1 MYKIAISGKANSG
14 KDTIAKL
21 FLEVYNILYGKLP
34 NFEFTSFADPIKEMA
49 MLMFPRTKRKTLY
62 GPSENRNKIIPGAF
76 KDGYPLTYRRLL
88 QDLGTEIGRAYKED
102 IWLDALDYKLE
113 KAQKH
118 NRDFFITQDVRFI
131 NEIKYLKD
139 RNYILIRLKRNSSII
154 QSISNHA
161 SETEQDS
168 ISDNEFNFII
178 DNNGTIE
185 DLKEKVINIL
195 KTI

>member
-21 FLEVYNILYGKLP
+21 FLDAYLILNNKLP
-34 NFEFTSFADPIKEMA
+34 NFEFVSFADPIKEMA
-49 MLMFPRTKRKTLY
+49 KLMFPRTKKKILY

-76 KDGYPLTYRRLL
+76 KDGQPLTYRRLL

-102 IWLDALDYKLE
+102 IWLDVLDYKLE
-113 KAQKH
+113 KAPKQ
-118 NRDFFITQDVRFI
+118 RDFFITQDVRFI
-131 NEIKYLKD
+131 NEIRFLKD
-139 RNYILIRLKRNSSII
+139 RNYTLIRVKRNST
-154 QSISNHA
+154 QTVSNHA

>member
-21 FLEVYNILYGKLP
+21 FIEAYEILNDEAP
-34 NFEFTSFADPIKEMA
+34 DFEFASFAEPIKEMVR
-49 MLMFPRTKRKTLY
+49 LMFPKTKKNILY

-76 KDGYPLTYRRLL
+76 KDGQPLTYRRLL
-88 QDLGTEIGRAYKED
+88 QDLGTEVGRAYKED
-102 IWLDALDYKLE
+102 IWLDVLDYKLE
-113 KAQKH
+113 KAQKKG
-118 NRDFFITQDVRFI
+118 RDFFIIADCRFY
-131 NEIKYLKD
+131 NEIKHLKD
-139 RNYILIRLKRNSSII
+139 NNYILVRVKRDSSLFM
-154 QSISNHA
+154 NHA